1 MEMRAM
7 QKRLTMLPL
16 SNMLLTALM
25 ALLFGFSVV
34 FVMFWSARALIAL
47 LSLLM

>member
-1 MEMRAM
+1 MRPM
-7 QKRLTMLPL
+7 QKRLTMLPF
-16 SNMLLTALM
+16 SNLLLTALM

-47 LSLLM
+47 FTLLT